1 MDSIRTFTD
10 QEIDAFVTAQS
21 KGHFMQSPRWGKV
34 KSEWRS
40 RVLVSTDQNGEI
52 RGTLHVLMRKTP
64 VFGYSLMYA
73 PRGPV
78 CDIHDEKTIGDLI
91 AQAKALCKKER
102 CYELKIDPDVP
113 IADTAFSNLMKKQGF
128 RIDTT
133 LTGFAGAQPHFVY
146 IRN

>member
-52 RGTLHVLMRKTP
+52 L
-64 VFGYSLMYA
+64 SL
-73 PRGPV
+73 
-78 CDIHDEKTIGDLI
+78 IHISEPT
-91 AQAKALCKKER
+91 R
-102 CYELKIDPDVP
+102 P
-113 IADTAFSNLMKKQGF
+113 
-128 RIDTT
+128 
-133 LTGFAGAQPHFVY
+133 
-146 IRN
+146 

>member
-1 MDSIRTFTD
+1 
-10 QEIDAFVTAQS
+10 
-21 KGHFMQSPRWGKV
+21 
-34 KSEWRS
+34 
-40 RVLVSTDQNGEI
+40 
-52 RGTLHVLMRKTP
+52 
-64 VFGYSLMYA
+64 MYA

-133 LTGFAGAQPHFVY
+133 LTGFALSLIH
-146 IRN
+146 I